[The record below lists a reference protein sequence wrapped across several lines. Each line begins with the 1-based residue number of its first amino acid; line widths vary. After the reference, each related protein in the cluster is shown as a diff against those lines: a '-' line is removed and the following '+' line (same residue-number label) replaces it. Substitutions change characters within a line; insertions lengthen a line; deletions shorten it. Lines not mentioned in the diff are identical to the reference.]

1 MMKVVVILVSM
12 FFIPLALSSALD
24 QCSNCGN
31 MEVPYPLSTS
41 DNCGVSNYRV
51 SCNNGSLEF
60 LSERNSYYK
69 ILSIDADASRFIIS
83 PPKIERKKC
92 YSSDLLV
99 KGLKINESSPFSISK
114 RNTVML
120 FNCSN
125 IVLYSPLNCSSNS
138 LCRQYE
144 EKIKEG
150 RGCRNTLCCTYLKDS
165 SITSHFIRLR
175 VGGCTA
181 YTSVVDLKAGDP
193 PTSWNYGIELQWV
206 PPNFC

>member
-1 MMKVVVILVSM
+1 MMKVVVILVSK

-41 DNCGVSNYRV
+41 DNCGDSNYRV
-51 SCNNGSLEF
+51 YCNNGSLEF

-69 ILSIDADASRFIIS
+69 ILSIDADASRSIIS
-83 PPKIERKKC
+83 PPKIQRKKC
-92 YSSDLLV
+92 YS
-99 KGLKINESSPFSISK
+99 LKINESSPFNISK

-125 IVLYSPLNCSSNS
+125 IVLYAPLNCSSNS

-150 RGCRNTLCCTYLKDS
+150 RGC
-165 SITSHFIRLR
+165 
-175 VGGCTA
+175 
-181 YTSVVDLKAGDP
+181 
-193 PTSWNYGIELQWV
+193 
-206 PPNFC
+206 